1 MKLLLIGDPH
11 LKITRFDAAKQFLQW
26 LNSTIQLHKPDL
38 VVNLGDTFD
47 THAVLRSE
55 IMAELMAHVNLVVG
69 MGIPY
74 VYVLGN
80 HDMYKPN
87 DSKYHALSALK
98 GKIKNFYVVDEPQN
112 LFDITFVPY
121 IHNAADFPK
130 NSLELC
136 IAHQTFKG
144 ADFGDITTK
153 EGVDADSV
161 SCSFIISGHI
171 HKRQRYLSAGGKT
184 ILYPGTPF
192 SQSASDINQVKGI
205 SLFDTDTYRDTL
217 IECPLPAWRGI
228 RFEISPQCTIED
240 MHQQV
245 KTLDPKDHWVL
256 EIKGRRAEITGYLS
270 SKEYK
275 KAIAGI
281 DVKVKTDYTDNEKR
295 SVRINAM
302 SMDQIVS
309 EYIVKIYSGSLDKEE
324 LKQASL
330 KILEAAG
337 K

>member
-1 MKLLLIGDPH
+1 MNK
-11 LKITRFDAAKQFLQW
+11 
-26 LNSTIQLHKPDL
+26 TIQERKPDL
-38 VVNLGDTFD
+38 VINLGDTFD

-55 IMAELMAHVNLVVG
+55 IMAELMAHVNLVIG

-87 DSKYHALSALK
+87 DAKYHALSALK
-98 GKIKNFYVVDEPQN
+98 GTIKNFHIVDEVTN

-121 IHNAADFPK
+121 IHKAADFPTK
-130 NSLELC
+130 TLDLC
-136 IAHQTFKG
+136 VAHQTFKG

-153 EGVDADSV
+153 DGVDADLTSA
-161 SCSFIISGHI
+161 SFIISGHI
-171 HKRQRYLSAGGKT
+171 HKRQRFLSAGGKT

-192 SQSASDINQVKGI
+192 SQNASDINQVKGV
-205 SLFDTDTYRDTL
+205 SMFDTETYRDEL
-217 IECPLPAWRGI
+217 VACPLPAWRGI
-228 RFEISPQCTIED
+228 RFEISPECSIEE
-240 MHQQV
+240 MHKHV
-245 KTLDPKDHWVL
+245 KLLDPKDHWVL

-275 KAIAGI
+275 KAIVGI

-324 LKQASL
+324 LKRASL
-330 KILEAAG
+330 EVLQATQQ
-337 K
+337 

>member
-1 MKLLLIGDPH
+1 
-11 LKITRFDAAKQFLQW
+11 
-26 LNSTIQLHKPDL
+26 
-38 VVNLGDTFD
+38 
-47 THAVLRSE
+47 
-55 IMAELMAHVNLVVG
+55 MAELMAHVNLVLG

-87 DSKYHALSALK
+87 DAKYHALSALK
-98 GKIKNFYVVDEPQN
+98 GTIKNFHVVDEVTN

-121 IHNAADFPK
+121 IHKAANFPT
-130 NSLELC
+130 NTLDLC

-153 EGVDADSV
+153 DGVDADLISA
-161 SCSFIISGHI
+161 SFIISGHI
-171 HKRQRYLSAGGKT
+171 HKRQRFLSVGGKT

-192 SQSASDINQVKGI
+192 SQNASDINQVKGV
-205 SLFDTDTYRDTL
+205 SMFDTETYRDEL

-228 RFEISPQCTIED
+228 RFELSPSLTVQD
-240 MHQQV
+240 MHEQLISTINKQ
-245 KTLDPKDHWVL
+245 DHWVV
-256 EIKGRRAEITGYLS
+256 EMKGRRAEITGYLS

-324 LKQASL
+324 LKRASL
-330 KILEAAG
+330 EVLEAAQQ
-337 K
+337 